1 MTEATF
7 TFRVEEDL
15 KSAFNAA
22 AEAGDR
28 SAEQILREFMRD
40 YIDDQQDHTS
50 YDTWFRQQV
59 EIGLAAANAGQLI
72 PAEEVEAEFA
82 ARRQAI
88 RTKLGGQRS

>member
-1 MTEATF
+1 MTEATI
-7 TFRVEEDL
+7 TFRVEEEL

-40 YIDDQQDHTS
+40 YIDDQKDHTS
-50 YDTWFRQQV
+50 YDSWFRQQV
-59 EIGLAAANAGQLI
+59 KTGLAAANAGHLI
-72 PAEEVEAEFA
+72 PADEVEAEFA

-88 RTKLGGQRS
+88 RAKLGEQHS